1 MQVFEFDDVI
11 NYILLTLRMLCEGC
25 YRFYIAYSAFSC
37 GRAKT
42 IRIRYVWTH
51 KEKIFRFQK
60 YPDTCGRGFRRSRIY
75 KHCYPTLVM
84 RFRN

>member
-1 MQVFEFDDVI
+1 MEVFEFDDVV
-11 NYILLTLRMLCEGC
+11 NYYHYACSVRDAIVFTVA
-25 YRFYIAYSAFSC
+25 YRAFSC

-51 KEKIFRFQK
+51 KDKILRFQK
-60 YPDTCGRGFRRSRIY
+60 YPDTCGRGLRRSRIY
-75 KHCYPTLVM
+75 KHCYPRLVM

>member
-11 NYILLTLRMLCEGC
+11 NYILQTLRMLCEGC
-25 YRFYIAYSAFSC
+25 YRFYIAYRAFSC

-51 KEKIFRFQK
+51 KEKIFSFQK